1 MKRQVRRG
9 VFETNSSSTH
19 SISIYNRG
27 ELKYSDIPKDG
38 KIVIDD
44 TLGYGTDIFD
54 EVGKLNYVITM
65 IATICENKDDD
76 GDLPVSN
83 PSFEEMINLKWFK
96 WVSDVVKQESN
107 TEVVYDC
114 PKYHDGSLKTYF
126 PYYETTYDER
136 CSVESILTDGDTSMI
151 DDEEKFKKRVKDIIY
166 NRNIVIEDKENEY

>member
-19 SISIYNRG
+19 SISIYHRG

-65 IATICENKDDD
+65 IATICEHKDDD

-107 TEVVYDC
+107 TEVVYDY
-114 PKYHDGSLKTYF
+114 PRYRDGSLKTCF